1 MNRANHYPLFAFGKF
16 MVEILCPHCEG
27 EIDLDSAASVAMRRI
42 IYLSCPHCGR
52 ELEWNIP
59 DDDSTIAEPGSGKF
73 ASMYA
78 RLLNKA
84 SLAVTPVPL
93 IWALVLLP
101 ISLIVGLVMILLS
114 ANFFI
119 AGSGLGSWMLE
130 ELEKF
135 DFSEETELFGAIIFV
150 IVIIPIALLA
160 FLIAILFGFFGLAII
175 VSAIVRLIR
184 R

>member
-1 MNRANHYPLFAFGKF
+1 

-27 EIDLDSAASVAMRRI
+27 EVELDSAASVARGGIM
-42 IYLSCPHCGR
+42 YFSCPHCGR
-52 ELEWNIP
+52 ELEWNIS

-84 SLAVTPVPL
+84 SFAVTPVPL

-101 ISLIVGLVMILLS
+101 ISLLVGLVMILLS

-119 AGSGLGSWMLE
+119 AGSGLGSWMLD
-130 ELEKF
+130 ELTKF
-135 DFSEETELFGAIIFV
+135 DFSEDDESFFGILFV
-150 IVIIPIALLA
+150 IVIIPIALLV
-160 FLIAILFGFFGLAII
+160 FLIAILLGLFGLAII

>member
-1 MNRANHYPLFAFGKF
+1 MF
-16 MVEILCPHCEG
+16 MVATLCPHCEG
-27 EIDLDSAASVAMRRI
+27 EIELDSDASGKFE
-42 IYLSCPHCGR
+42 CPHCGR
-52 ELEWNIP
+52 EFEWNIK
-59 DDDSTIAEPGSGKF
+59 DDDSTIADPGSGKF

-84 SLAVTPVPL
+84 SFAVTPVPL

-101 ISLIVGLVMILLS
+101 ISLLVGFVMILLS

-119 AGSGLGSWMLE
+119 AGSGLSSWMLE
-130 ELEKF
+130 ELTKF
-135 DFSEETELFGAIIFV
+135 DFSDGFELFAAITFG
-150 IVIIPIALLA
+150 IVIILIALLV
-160 FLIAILFGFFGLAII
+160 FLIAIVFALFGLALI

>member
-1 MNRANHYPLFAFGKF
+1 

-27 EIDLDSAASVAMRRI
+27 EIDFDSIAAVAMRSI
-42 IYLSCPHCGR
+42 MYLSCPHCGR

-59 DDDSTIAEPGSGKF
+59 NDGSTIADLGSGKI
-73 ASMYA
+73 ASTYA
-78 RLLNKA
+78 WLLDKA

-101 ISLIVGLVMILLS
+101 ISLIGGLVMILLS

-119 AGSGLGSWMLE
+119 AGSGLGSWMLD
-130 ELEKF
+130 ELTKF
-135 DFSEETELFGAIIFV
+135 DFSEEDELFGAIIFV

-160 FLIAILFGFFGLAII
+160 FLVAILFGLFGLAII
-175 VSAIVRLIR
+175 ASAIVRLTR

>member
-1 MNRANHYPLFAFGKF
+1 
-16 MVEILCPHCEG
+16 MVEILCRHCEG
-27 EIDLDSAASVAMRRI
+27 EVDLDSVASVARGGIM
-42 IYLSCPHCGR
+42 YFSCPHCGR
-52 ELEWNIP
+52 ELEWNIS
-59 DDDSTIAEPGSGKF
+59 DDDSTIAGPSSGKF

-84 SLAVTPVPL
+84 SFAVTPVPL

-101 ISLIVGLVMILLS
+101 ISLLVGLVMILLS

-160 FLIAILFGFFGLAII
+160 FLIAILLGLFGLAII

>member
-1 MNRANHYPLFAFGKF
+1 MKRANHYLVFAFGMF
-16 MVEILCPHCEG
+16 MVATLCPHCKGKIEFVS
-27 EIDLDSAASVAMRRI
+27 DAS
-42 IYLSCPHCGR
+42 SKFECPHCGR

-59 DDDSTIAEPGSGKF
+59 DDDSAIADHGSGKF

-101 ISLIVGLVMILLS
+101 ISILVGLVMILLS

-135 DFSEETELFGAIIFV
+135 DFSEGTELFAAIIFV
-150 IVIIPIALLA
+150 IVIFPIALVA